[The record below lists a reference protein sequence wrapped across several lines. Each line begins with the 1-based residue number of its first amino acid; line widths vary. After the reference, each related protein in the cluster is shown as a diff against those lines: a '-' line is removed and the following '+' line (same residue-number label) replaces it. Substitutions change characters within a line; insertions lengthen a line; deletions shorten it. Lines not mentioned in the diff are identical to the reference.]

1 MPRSLD
7 TKTEQE
13 EHIRMNYGMFLARN
27 RFTGDPV
34 IILAE
39 NLQCAQLKAREYFE
53 IDPESVRRAIPTKD
67 KCVFL

>member
-1 MPRSLD
+1 MSLHYV
-7 TKTEQE
+7 KAEQE
-13 EHIRMNYGMFLARN
+13 EHIRKNYGMFLARN

-39 NLQCAQLKAREYFE
+39 NLRSAQLKAREYFE
-53 IDPESVRRAIPTKD
+53 IDPDSVRRAVPTKD